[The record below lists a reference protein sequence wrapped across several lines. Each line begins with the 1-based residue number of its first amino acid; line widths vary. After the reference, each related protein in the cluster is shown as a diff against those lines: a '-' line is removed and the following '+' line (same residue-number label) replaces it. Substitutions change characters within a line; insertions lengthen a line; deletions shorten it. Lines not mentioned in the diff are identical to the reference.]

1 MISAHLNLAGCH
13 GEEDI
18 DSGHDPPRMEIASG
32 GGGHNDAHVESQG
45 WVSVWP
51 DFPIFAY
58 SADMLLKESST
69 VYKARKKRSSIMFI
83 FDTAAATSIARDLS
97 CCIPG
102 TFVPCNKETL
112 KITGI
117 GGSKIDVIGSARL
130 LAPFSHIRVWIV
142 PDAIANII
150 SAIDV
155 HSKLYTQFAGQYTYR
170 HRVECAFDNRVVAEF
185 VRQKSGFFEFAF
197 EPDVIGLSD
206 FHCTSFD
213 QTVSPAVS
221 DYHNS
226 LLEPRTSPVLV
237 FNMSAGA
244 KRDDSIQDA
253 QSQGVSLN
261 NIKRALR
268 VEQLHKSLS
277 YVSLVP
283 S

>member
-1 MISAHLNLAGCH
+1 
-13 GEEDI
+13 
-18 DSGHDPPRMEIASG
+18 MEIASG

-45 WVSVWP
+45 WASVWP

-69 VYKARKKRSSIMFI
+69 VYKAREKRTSIMFI

-155 HSKLYTQFAGQYTYR
+155 HSKHYTQFAGQYTYR
-170 HRVECAFDNRVVAEF
+170 HRIECAFDNRVVAEF
-185 VRQKSGFFEFAF
+185 VRQKSVFVFLNLLFN
-197 EPDVIGLSD
+197 
-206 FHCTSFD
+206 
-213 QTVSPAVS
+213 QT
-221 DYHNS
+221 
-226 LLEPRTSPVLV
+226 LLVCQIFTVPHLIRLFLPLCRTITTV
-237 FNMSAGA
+237 F
-244 KRDDSIQDA
+244 
-253 QSQGVSLN
+253 LN
-261 NIKRALR
+261 L
-268 VEQLHKSLS
+268 ELLQF
-277 YVSLVP
+277 
-283 S
+283 